1 MDNIRKPR
9 MNLVLNDNPAGFS
22 RGEFTVVEALHVLG
36 VSAYVPAIEQDS
48 LSLVSDNSTEHFKEH
63 RSGIC

>member
-1 MDNIRKPR
+1 

-48 LSLVSDNSTEHFKEH
+48 LSLVSDNSTEHFKEQ